1 MWHLESFLAFFV
13 VTQAELCLPE
23 GIPEAERLHV
33 LNSTN
38 QQSAIQLATF
48 KWPGAVAQSKVAEI
62 LISEV
67 LGYHVSVNFDI
78 GTLVDGISSFGCFGP
93 DCETQHGKTNLLFD
107 VWVTEV
113 AQFFANFQ
121 LENPQVVEDLGPV
134 GYEGSA
140 GMYVRGS
147 EREQAEADSGL
158 PLEYYKSYNLS
169 FHEPYNYFETL
180 WDLNSSELRVCN
192 EIDGLSSLLRNFL
205 DWTGDVEGVT
215 ERNGQYYLNCPLPA
229 FWIAPS
235 CRHNY
240 TRCIPTV
247 MSGPVTMPT
256 FMQWSVAHGLP
267 LAITL
272 VDTRRFPDANI
283 RYIRKHKTLYYF
295 YSPEASMQDLKASR
309 IILPQHNPEA
319 WAKGDYRTDSNKV
332 NVAKLGSPLLR
343 ISAPRV
349 RAFVQKMQVN
359 EDQIVQLMT
368 ITIEGRVP
376 DPERSYSNFQQGI
389 CEWLKANRDLWKSWI
404 PMATDCTAG
413 FGIADAQGMPVASR
427 AEAVSCE
434 ICPAGRFSEV
444 YEEDGLTYRCQPCD
458 PGYHQTRLGQLNCV
472 PCDPGAYAAEAGQA
486 FCSACARGSF
496 ANLSASRS
504 CLSCGPAEAWTT
516 SKAEDAGG
524 QERWIEIEGEVCA
537 VPVHSV

>member
-1 MWHLESFLAFFV
+1 M
-13 VTQAELCLPE
+13 
-23 GIPEAERLHV
+23 
-33 LNSTN
+33 
-38 QQSAIQLATF
+38 
-48 KWPGAVAQSKVAEI
+48 
-62 LISEV
+62 
-67 LGYHVSVNFDI
+67 
-78 GTLVDGISSFGCFGP
+78 
-93 DCETQHGKTNLLFD
+93 
-107 VWVTEV
+107 WVTEV
-113 AQFFANFQ
+113 AQFFALFQ
-121 LENPQVVEDLGPV
+121 LENPGVVEDLGPV

-147 EREQAEADSGL
+147 ERERPEADSGL

-169 FHEPYNYFETL
+169 FHAPYNYFETI
-180 WDLNSSELRVCN
+180 WDLSSSELLLCN
-192 EIDGLSSLLRNFL
+192 EIGSGLSDLLANFL

-215 ERNGQYYLNCPLPA
+215 EKNGQYYLNCPLQA

-247 MSGPVTMPT
+247 VGGQVVVPT

-272 VDTRRFPDANI
+272 VDTKRFPGAD
-283 RYIRKHKTLYYF
+283 RGYIRKHKTLYYW
-295 YSPEASMQDLKASR
+295 YSPEAELQDLKASR
-309 IILPQHNPEA
+309 IILPQHNPED

-332 NVAKLGSPLLR
+332 YVAKLGSPLLR
-343 ISAPRV
+343 ISPRV

-359 EDQIVQLMT
+359 EDHIVQLMT
-368 ITIEGRVP
+368 IAMEGRVP
-376 DPERSYSNFQQGI
+376 DPERSYSNSQQGI
-389 CEWLKANRDLWKSWI
+389 CAWLKANRYLWKSWI

-413 FGIADAQGMPVASR
+413 YGIADAQGMPVTSP

-444 YEEDGLTYRCQPCD
+444 YRTGGITYRCQPCD
-458 PGYHQTRLGQLNCV
+458 PGYHQTRAGQLKCV
-472 PCDPGAYAAEAGQA
+472 PCDPGTHAAEAGQA
-486 FCSACARGSF
+486 FCAACARGSF
-496 ANLSASRS
+496 ANLSGSRS

-516 SKAEDAGG
+516 SKAEDTGG

-537 VPVHSV
+537 VPV